1 MTLDVRY
8 EILRLSCGQFIPFV
22 QNAGHT
28 YTPKYRLTSIIT
40 TQKNISTEHANGMC
54 TISATK
60 MLLTPN
66 ACCVVILICR
76 RFYRFVSTTNTGGV
90 DVSFPNRILFT
101 GIQTGRR
108 IVYLDDRVSSRIDE
122 REGVSAF
129 SGHPTCGFR
138 RSRPL
143 KSRLEVQRIRLQI
156 VVIPEKIPLIKESRH
171 RKILHNLER
180 RCLYTGEQW
189 S

>member
-1 MTLDVRY
+1 MKFSVCLVASLY
-8 EILRLSCGQFIPFV
+8 LLSKMQ
-22 QNAGHT
+22 A
-28 YTPKYRLTSIIT
+28 TPTPQKYRLTSIIT

-108 IVYLDDRVSSRIDE
+108 SIDDRVSSRIDE

-138 RSRPL
+138 WSRPL